1 MAARECYVIMLEMD
15 DHLLALNIK
24 ERRVTIEPMDDL
36 E

>member
-1 MAARECYVIMLEMD
+1 MVACECYVIMLEMD

-24 ERRVTIEPMDDL
+24 ERKVTIEPMDDL